1 MTQRIKGERGMEI
14 AAHIVMIILSILA
27 IAPFLLMV
35 SGSLTSDNALI
46 RTGYRFIPPELST
59 ASYQYLFSEASQIGR
74 AYLVTI
80 VVAVTGTFF
89 SLLISSMAAYSLSQ
103 KQVPGLKFIFILFL
117 IPMLFNG
124 GIVASYINYTNIFH
138 IKDTIFAYIV
148 PNYLV
153 SVFNIILIRNYIGSS
168 LPDSLLEAAEIDG
181 ASMSRIFFTMV
192 LPLSKPILA
201 TTGLLTAVAYWND
214 WVNGLYYI
222 NDSSLY
228 TVQVLLDQ
236 MNKNVQFLSA
246 HSSNQALGGASA
258 SIPTI
263 SIRMAI
269 AVVGIL
275 PIIIL
280 YPFFQN
286 YFKSGITMGA
296 VKG

>member
-1 MTQRIKGERGMEI
+1 
-14 AAHIVMIILSILA
+14 
-27 IAPFLLMV
+27 
-35 SGSLTSDNALI
+35 
-46 RTGYRFIPPELST
+46 
-59 ASYQYLFSEASQIGR
+59 
-74 AYLVTI
+74 
-80 VVAVTGTFF
+80 
-89 SLLISSMAAYSLSQ
+89 MAAYSLSQ

-181 ASMSRIFFTMV
+181 ASMPRIFFTMV

>member
-1 MTQRIKGERGMEI
+1 MTQRIKGERGMEV
-14 AAHIVMIILSILA
+14 AAHIVMVILSLLA
-27 IAPFLLMV
+27 IAPFLLML
-35 SGSLTSDNALI
+35 SGSFTSDNALVK
-46 RTGYRFIPPELST
+46 TGYRFIPPEFS
-59 ASYQYLFSEASQIGR
+59 AAAYRYLFSEASQIGR
-74 AYLVTI
+74 AYLITI
-80 VVAVTGTFF
+80 IVAASGTLL
-89 SLLISSMAAYSLSQ
+89 SLLISSMAAFALSQ
-103 KQVPGLKFIFILFL
+103 KQVPGLKAIFILFL

-168 LPDSLLEAAEIDG
+168 LPDSLLEAAEMDG
-181 ASMSRIFFTMV
+181 ASMPRIYFTMV

-222 NDSSLY
+222 NDSRLY

-246 HSSNQALGGASA
+246 HSNNAAMGGAS
-258 SIPTI
+258 STLPTI

-275 PIIIL
+275 PIVIL

>member
-46 RTGYRFIPPELST
+46 RTGYRFIPPELRT

-74 AYLVTI
+74 AYLATI

-181 ASMSRIFFTMV
+181 ASMPRIFFTMV

>member
-80 VVAVTGTFF
+80 VVTVTGTFF

-181 ASMSRIFFTMV
+181 ANARQRFFEITLPLLRPTVLFIVITSFISYFQTYIPVMV
-192 LPLSKPILA
+192 LTQGGPGTKTQLASYLIFDQAFSKYNFGYASAMSFILFLLIA
-201 TTGLLTAVAYWND
+201 LLT
-214 WVNGLYYI
+214 
-222 NDSSLY
+222 
-228 TVQVLLDQ
+228 
-236 MNKNVQFLSA
+236 
-246 HSSNQALGGASA
+246 
-258 SIPTI
+258 
-263 SIRMAI
+263 
-269 AVVGIL
+269 
-275 PIIIL
+275 
-280 YPFFQN
+280 
-286 YFKSGITMGA
+286 
-296 VKG
+296 

>member
-181 ASMSRIFFTMV
+181 ASMPRIFFTMV

-214 WVNGLYYI
+214 WVNGLYY
-222 NDSSLY
+222 SS
-228 TVQVLLDQ
+228 
-236 MNKNVQFLSA
+236 
-246 HSSNQALGGASA
+246 
-258 SIPTI
+258 
-263 SIRMAI
+263 
-269 AVVGIL
+269 
-275 PIIIL
+275 
-280 YPFFQN
+280 
-286 YFKSGITMGA
+286 
-296 VKG
+296 